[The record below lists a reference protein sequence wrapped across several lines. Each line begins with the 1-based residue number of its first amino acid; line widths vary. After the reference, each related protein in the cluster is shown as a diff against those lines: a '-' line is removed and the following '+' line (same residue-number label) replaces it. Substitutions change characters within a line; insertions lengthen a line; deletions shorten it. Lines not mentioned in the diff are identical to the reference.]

1 MSIQDLAVEI
11 KKSTD
16 FQKNLQLLREKI
28 TADLVVSHNDGLFTI
43 TPELISFLSSWTEDE
58 IYLEDAYHN
67 PILCN
72 RVVLLSRAKEQY
84 QKTLNRWHNL
94 HEELKRV
101 RKI

>member
-11 KKSTD
+11 KQSTD

-28 TADLVVSHNDGLFTI
+28 TADLVVNHNEGLFAV
-43 TPELISFLSSWTEDE
+43 TPELISFLSCWTEDE
-58 IYLEDAYHN
+58 VYLEDVYHN
-67 PILCN
+67 PILCD
-72 RVVLLSRAKEQY
+72 RAILLDQAKKQY
-84 QKTLNRWHNL
+84 HKTLNRWHNL